1 MPRPPPKP
9 ATKHALNRPSNG
21 KGVRREITVDEV
33 IGALLD
39 LFAEL
44 EIDAPSLVSRV
55 KAIDRTPVVTH
66 RLSPHFAAIGELLA
80 RWHQDPHYLDN
91 LGNPLPLK
99 IRGSKRSFEN
109 LARAAVPKIGKGRL
123 LSELKRVGAITIDGD
138 QSIHVRMRSLPVYE
152 DKRLAIEHTLTS
164 LNSFIRTLR
173 HNLDSDPSNADQL
186 FHRIA
191 WNADFDSKLIPALKI
206 KVRRQ
211 GQNFLESFDNWM
223 MRKSKT
229 NSSRSK
235 HRRKPSQISIGV
247 YMAVGK

>member
-1 MPRPPPKP
+1 
-9 ATKHALNRPSNG
+9 
-21 KGVRREITVDEV
+21 
-33 IGALLD
+33 
-39 LFAEL
+39 
-44 EIDAPSLVSRV
+44 
-55 KAIDRTPVVTH
+55 
-66 RLSPHFAAIGELLA
+66 
-80 RWHQDPHYLDN
+80 
-91 LGNPLPLK
+91 
-99 IRGSKRSFEN
+99 
-109 LARAAVPKIGKGRL
+109 
-123 LSELKRVGAITIDGD
+123 
-138 QSIHVRMRSLPVYE
+138 MRSLPVYE

-235 HRRKPSQISIGV
+235 RRRKPSQISIGV